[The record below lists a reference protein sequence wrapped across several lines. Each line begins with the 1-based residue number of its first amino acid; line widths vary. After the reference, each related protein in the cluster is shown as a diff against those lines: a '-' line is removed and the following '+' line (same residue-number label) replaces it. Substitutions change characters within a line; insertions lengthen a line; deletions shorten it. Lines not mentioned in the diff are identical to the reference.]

1 MSQITVT
8 SPDLDRVLEG
18 AQVNDALIG
27 KLAEELAE
35 SEVRFDEWV
44 RQGNFGAVV
53 RHRRKFPA
61 LRRAD
66 GSIIAEAQVDGPLPV
81 KTGRYVAG
89 WIFRIRRRLNA
100 VVKTQV
106 PYAEWTRKAG
116 ERAGTASAKVED
128 FILADWRKVGERMAA
143 IIERHVA

>member
-8 SPDLDRVLEG
+8 SPDLDRVLED

-27 KLAEELAE
+27 KLAAELAE

-53 RHRRKFPA
+53 RHRRKRPA

-66 GSIIAEAQVDGPLPV
+66 GSIVSAAQVDGPLPV

-89 WIFRIRRRLNA
+89 WIFRIKRRLNA

-106 PYAEWTRKAG
+106 PYAGHARKADERRGEATRKVG
-116 ERAGTASAKVED
+116 K
-128 FILADWRKVGERMAA
+128 FLLADWEGVGERMAA
-143 IIERHVA
+143 IIGGHVA